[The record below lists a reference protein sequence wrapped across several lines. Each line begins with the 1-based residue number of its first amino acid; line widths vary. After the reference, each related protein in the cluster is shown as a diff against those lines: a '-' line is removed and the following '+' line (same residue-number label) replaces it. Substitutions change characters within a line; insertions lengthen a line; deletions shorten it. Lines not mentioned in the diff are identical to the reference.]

1 MVYLIIASEKMK
13 EYFDYLTKNLDKAYS
28 VATEARKKGYD
39 PEDSVNIPIAKNM
52 AQRVE
57 GLISAVAPQLVG
69 SGVTDRIV
77 ELEKQY
83 SPLDW
88 RVALIIAKEVAHE
101 KFCKFSSRKEALEV
115 GIRTG
120 FTYHTVGVVAAPLEG
135 LVGIKIKKR
144 RDGKEYIAVYYAG
157 PIRGAGGTA
166 SAFSVLLTDYVAKS
180 FGYSSYDPDENE
192 AKRYVVELTDYHE
205 RVTNLQYRPSDEEIL
220 FLASHLPVEVSGD
233 PTESMDVSNFKN
245 LPRVETNKIRGGVA
259 LVMSMIALKAPKLL
273 KQIKKWGHDFGLED
287 WDFLYEFVDL
297 QKKKKAEAGKS
308 SEKKS
313 DENSHKKITPD
324 YTFIA
329 DLVAGRPV
337 FSYPLRSGGFRL
349 RYGHARTSA
358 FSAASIHPSTM
369 VVLDDFIAVGTQ
381 LKLERPGKAASMSA
395 CDTLEPPTV
404 LLNDGTVLKLKSVVE
419 AKRVKDKIKEVIYLG
434 DILISYGDFLDRGH
448 KLVPVGY
455 CPEWYVLEIKKA
467 FDEHKIDYSSN
478 ESFSKFCRENNLN
491 FDSLNSFLKDP
502 LHVIIPFE
510 DSAKLSL
517 MFGVPLEPEFT
528 HYYSQVDADLSK
540 ALIES
545 FNSASAEFD
554 EELFSFNGLS
564 FFKLRKLLFK
574 KSRDVKRALELLG
587 VPHSLVANEKIFV
600 KGDYASSLFYSF
612 GFSKD
617 SFEDENLRRKH
628 VDSLLAKLSSSENL
642 LEVVDGL
649 LFKIRDKAGTFIG
662 ARMGRPEKAKM
673 RKLTGSPHIL
683 FPVGDSGGRMRS
695 FQSALEKGF
704 IIADFPMYHCPKCD
718 RDTIYPVC
726 EVCGS
731 KTKRKYLCD
740 GVETFDPNCEGRLS
754 THKVQKID
762 IKHYFKYA
770 LDKIG
775 DKVYPDL
782 IKGVRGTSNK
792 DHTPENLIK
801 GILRAKYDIYVNK
814 DGTTRFDM
822 TELPITHFKPKEISV
837 PVEKLISL
845 GYDKDVYG
853 NPLVSDDQILELKPQ
868 DVILPGKAIVEEAA
882 DSVLFRVSKFVD
894 EELEKLYGV
903 EPFYNLKSPSDLVGH
918 LVIGLAPHTSAG
930 ILGRIIGFSHLQAM
944 LAHPLYHAAMRRDCD
959 GDEACVILLED
970 ALLNFSRQYLPDTRG
985 ARTMDAPLVLTSI
998 LNPSEVDDMVH
1009 KMETVFSYPLELY
1022 EAALEYKQPWEVK
1035 IDKVGDRLNTPLQYE
1050 HMGFTHDTENI
1061 NNGTLCSAYKTLP
1074 TMKDKI
1080 KGQMHVAEIVRAVN
1094 SGDVAS
1100 LVINKHLLKDI
1111 RGNLR
1116 KFSKQGFRC
1125 VNCNKKFRR
1134 FPLNGRC
1141 DACGGKI
1148 IFTISEGSVMKYLEP
1163 SLELVKNYDLDDYTK
1178 ESLEVTKFMIESMF
1192 GKDENKQESLKKW
1205 FG

>member
-1 MVYLIIASEKMK
+1 MIVTSDSMK
-13 EYFDYLTKNLDKAYS
+13 KYFDYLTKNLDKAYK
-28 VATEARKKGYD
+28 VAIEARKKGYD
-39 PEDSVNIPIAKNM
+39 PEDTVNIPIAKNM

-83 SPLDW
+83 EPLDW
-88 RVALIIAKEVAHE
+88 RVALVIAKEVAHE
-101 KFCKFSSRKEALEV
+101 KFCKFSSQKEAMEV

-120 FTYHTVGVVAAPLEG
+120 FAYHTVGVVAAPLEG
-135 LVGIKIKKR
+135 FVGIKIKKR
-144 RDGKEYIAVYYAG
+144 RDGKEYISMNYAG

-166 SAFSVLLTDYVAKS
+166 SAFSVMLADYVAKS
-180 FGYSSYDPDENE
+180 FGYSPYDPTDEE
-192 AKRYVVELTDYHE
+192 AKRYVVELTDYDE
-205 RVTNLQYRPSDEEIL
+205 RVTNLQYRPSDEEIF
-220 FLASHLPVEVSGD
+220 FLAKHLPVEIGGD
-233 PTESMDVSNFKN
+233 PTESIDVSNYKN
-245 LPRVETNKIRGGVA
+245 LPRVETNRIRGGVA
-259 LVMSMIALKAPKLL
+259 LVMSMVALKAPKLL
-273 KQIKKWGHDFGLED
+273 KQIKKWGHDFGLVG

-297 QKKKKAEAGKS
+297 QKRKKAEGGS
-308 SEKKS
+308 SSKKS
-313 DENSHKKITPD
+313 DSGSHSKLTPD

-358 FSAASIHPSTM
+358 FSAAAIHPSTM
-369 VVLDDFIAVGTQ
+369 IVLDDFIAIGTQ

-395 CDTLEPPTV
+395 CDTAEPPIV
-404 LLNDGTVLKLKSVVE
+404 LLNNGSVLKLKSTLE
-419 AKRVKDKIKEVIYLG
+419 AKKVKDQIKEILYLG
-434 DILISYGDFLDRGH
+434 DIILSYGDFLDRGH

-455 CPEWYVLEIKKA
+455 CPEWYVLELKKA
-467 FDEHKIDYSSN
+467 LSNNNVNPNSEESLKNFCDSNNID
-478 ESFSKFCRENNLN
+478 
-491 FDSLNSFLKDP
+491 FDSLYNFLKKP
-502 LHVIIPFE
+502 LYNFISFT
-510 DSAKLSL
+510 DSLKLSL
-517 MFGVPLEPEFT
+517 LLDIPIEPEFT
-528 HYYSQVDADLSK
+528 FYYSQIDSNLSK
-540 ALIES
+540 AL
-545 FNSASAEFD
+545 ASAFVDAVVEFSD
-554 EELFSFNGLS
+554 KKFEVNNLTLYPV
-564 FFKLRKLLFK
+564 KKILFK
-574 KSRDVKRALELLG
+574 NSPNVKRALELIG
-587 VPHSLVANEKIFV
+587 IPHSLVNKETIFV
-600 KGDYASSLFYSF
+600 ASENASALFYSF
-612 GFSKD
+612 GFSKE
-617 SFEDENLRRKH
+617 SFTDLNLRKQH
-628 VDSLLAKLSSSENL
+628 VDKILSELESKDLLGVLN
-642 LEVVDGL
+642 GL
-649 LFKIRDKAGTFIG
+649 FVKIRDKAGTFIG

-704 IIADFPMYHCPKCD
+704 IIADLPMYYCPKCKK
-718 RDTIYPVC
+718 DTIYPVC
-726 EVCGS
+726 EDCGS
-731 KTKRKYLCD
+731 KTIRKYLCD
-740 GVETFDPNCEGRLS
+740 GKETFDKKCEGNLR

-762 IKHYFKYA
+762 IRHYFEKA
-770 LDKIG
+770 LEKIG

-792 DHTPENLIK
+792 DHTPENLVK

-837 PVEKLISL
+837 PIERLREL
-845 GYDKDVYG
+845 GYETDIYG

-868 DVILPGKAIVEEAA
+868 DVILPGKTIVEESA
-882 DSVLFRVSKFVD
+882 DAVLFRVSKFVD
-894 EELEKLYGV
+894 EELEKLYGLK
-903 EPFYNLKSPSDLVGH
+903 PFYNLKSPLDLVGH

-930 ILGRIIGFSHLQAM
+930 ILGRIIGFSSIQAL
-944 LAHPLYHAAMRRDCD
+944 LAHPLFHAAMRRDCD

-970 ALLNFSRQYLPDTRG
+970 ALLNFSRTYLPDKRG
-985 ARTMDAPLVLTSI
+985 ARTMDAPLVLTSL
-998 LNPSEVDDMVH
+998 LNPGEVDDMVH
-1009 KMETVFSYPLELY
+1009 KMEAVYEYPLELY

-1035 IDKVGDRLNTPLQYE
+1035 IDKIADRLNTPLQYE
-1050 HMGFTHDTENI
+1050 HIGFTHDTQDI

-1080 KGQMHVAEIVRAVN
+1080 RGQMHVAEIVRAVN
-1094 SGDVAS
+1094 SADVAS

-1134 FPLNGRC
+1134 FPLNGKC

-1163 SLELVKNYDLDDYTK
+1163 SLELVKNYNLDDYTR
-1178 ESLEVTKFMIESMF
+1178 ESLEVTKFMIESVF
-1192 GKDENKQESLKKW
+1192 GKNENKQESLKKW